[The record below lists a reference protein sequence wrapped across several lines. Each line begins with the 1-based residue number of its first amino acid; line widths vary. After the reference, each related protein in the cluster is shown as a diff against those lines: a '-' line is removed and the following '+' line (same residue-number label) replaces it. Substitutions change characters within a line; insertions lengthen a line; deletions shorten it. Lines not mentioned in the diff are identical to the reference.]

1 MTPGPLAG
9 RNRRTTARIVGGV
22 RVNRRTLFT
31 LCVALVVTSRV
42 WAHDFKA
49 GDLRI
54 DHPYATPSRPAL
66 STGAVYFRH
75 IRNTGRGP
83 DRLLSASTPVAARV
97 QIHRIQLVQ
106 GAQGEVMQMRAV
118 PALDLPAGATVAMKH
133 GSTDG
138 HHLMLLD
145 LKAPLKDGDRF
156 PVTLT
161 FEKAGVH
168 EVKVWVQTPRAGTV
182 GHRH

>member
-1 MTPGPLAG
+1 MH
-9 RNRRTTARIVGGV
+9 RRLLIAMSV
-22 RVNRRTLFT
+22 
-31 LCVALVVTSRV
+31 LCALPA

-54 DHPYATPSRPAL
+54 DHPYATPSRPGL
-66 STGAVYFRH
+66 STGAVYFRG
-75 IRNTGRGP
+75 IRNTGQTH
-83 DRLLSASTPVAARV
+83 DRLLSASTPVAGRV
-97 QIHRIQLVQ
+97 EIHRMQMLQ
-106 GAQGEVMQMRAV
+106 GAQGDVMQMRAV

-133 GSTDG
+133 GTQDG

-145 LKAPLKDGDRF
+145 LKTPLKDGDRF

-168 EVKVWVQTPRAGTV
+168 EVKVWVQTPRAGTA
-182 GHRH
+182 GHQH

>member
-1 MTPGPLAG
+1 MALLNAGLAH
-9 RNRRTTARIVGGV
+9 
-22 RVNRRTLFT
+22 
-31 LCVALVVTSRV
+31 
-42 WAHDFKA
+42 AHDFKA

-54 DHPYATPSRPAL
+54 DHPYATPSRPGL
-66 STGAVYFRH
+66 STGAVYLRGL
-75 IRNTGRGP
+75 RNTGAVT
-83 DRLLSASTPVAARV
+83 DRLLSANTPVAGRV
-97 QIHRIQLVQ
+97 EIHRMQMSR

-133 GSTDG
+133 GTPDG
-138 HHLMLLD
+138 YHLMLLD
-145 LKAPLKDGDRF
+145 LKTPLKDGDRF

-168 EVKVWVQTPRAGTV
+168 EVKVWVQTPRAGTA

>member
-1 MTPGPLAG
+1 MK
-9 RNRRTTARIVGGV
+9 RRSLTALIGLVGSLWV
-22 RVNRRTLFT
+22 LSP
-31 LCVALVVTSRV
+31 AM
-42 WAHDFKA
+42 AHDFKA

-54 DHPYATPSRPAL
+54 DHPYATPSRPGL

-75 IRNTGRGP
+75 IRNAGRSA
-83 DRLLSASTPVAARV
+83 DRLLSASTPVAGRV
-97 QIHRIQLVQ
+97 EIHRMQLMQ

-168 EVKVWVQTPRAGTV
+168 EVKVWVQTPRSHAS
-182 GHRH
+182 GHDHKH

>member
-1 MTPGPLAG
+1 MRQPVSTPRRPDRGF
-9 RNRRTTARIVGGV
+9 NRRQGLLLLVAVLSAGV
-22 RVNRRTLFT
+22 
-31 LCVALVVTSRV
+31 AQ
-42 WAHDFKA
+42 AHDFKA
-49 GDLRI
+49 GNLRI
-54 DHPYATPSRPAL
+54 DHPYATPSRPGL

-75 IRNTGRGP
+75 IRNTGKTP
-83 DRLLSASTPVAARV
+83 DRLLSASTPVAGRV
-97 QIHRIQLVQ
+97 EIHRMQLVH

-161 FEKAGVH
+161 FEKAGVR
-168 EVKVWVQTPRAGTV
+168 EVKVWVQTPRAGTE
-182 GHRH
+182 HRH

>member
-1 MTPGPLAG
+1 MPQRETLM
-9 RNRRTTARIVGGV
+9 NRRTFIHAP
-22 RVNRRTLFT
+22 L
-31 LCVALVVTSRV
+31 LLAALVGLPAM
-42 WAHDFKA
+42 AHDFKA

-54 DHPYATPSRPAL
+54 DHPYATPTRPGL
-66 STGAVYFRH
+66 STGAVYFRG
-75 IRNTGRGP
+75 IRNTGSVA
-83 DRLLSASTPVAARV
+83 DRLLSASTPVAGRV
-97 QIHRIQLVQ
+97 EIHRMQMLQ

-118 PALDLPAGATVAMKH
+118 PALEVPAGATVGMKH
-133 GSTDG
+133 GTPDG

-168 EVKVWVQTPRAGTV
+168 EVKVWVQTPRAGAA
-182 GHRH
+182 GHQH